1 MLLIL
6 FFSQLFQ
13 ILDIDIDNLI
23 DNHSCIDLM
32 MKKYFVSEQ

>member
-23 DNHSCIDLM
+23 FNNFWIDLM

>member
-1 MLLIL
+1 MLLLL

-23 DNHSCIDLM
+23 FNYFWIDLLL
-32 MKKYFVSEQ
+32 KKYFVNEQ